1 MSDEFLTCAKIIE
14 FFWLLLAF
22 VFFFFAAYAKFR
34 LKKDIHL
41 DIENLNS
48 NHTAVKYQVPSQQG
62 EAQEIHM
69 VDQNEQNSGQLQSTT
84 QQSREPPTK
93 LEEFYKKSLSV
104 TSKIFPQL
112 AIAIICILNGASHAF
127 AVACVILYFV
137 SIILFNILQIQDCLG
152 SQGMKNMFKLSN
164 NIWLVC
170 LFINYLAS
178 SLF

>member
-14 FFWLLLAF
+14 FFWLLLTF

-48 NHTAVKYQVPSQQG
+48 NHTSVKYQVPSQQG
-62 EAQEIHM
+62 DAQEIHM
-69 VDQNEQNSGQLQSTT
+69 VDQNVSNSGQLQSTA
-84 QQSREPPTK
+84 QQNKEPPTK
-93 LEEFYKKSLSV
+93 LEEFYKKSLSI
-104 TSKIFPQL
+104 TSRTFPQL
-112 AIAIICILNGASHAF
+112 AVAIICILNGASYAF
-127 AVACVILYFV
+127 AVACVILYLV

-152 SQGMKNMFKLSN
+152 SQAMKNMFKLTN